1 MLLYEVL
8 EQAPAPFLMFRYFL
22 LQCRRQSSYLAY
34 CEDSRDGDY
43 SQSEPFDVAVKLP
56 REKDC
61 GLQCRVR
68 EIMLLDWSENRLE
81 THGDIQFCCARGA
94 RTGERGCG
102 LLAVSRAT
110 ASRALLHSTSH
121 RL

>member
-1 MLLYEVL
+1 MLLHEVL
-8 EQAPAPFLMFRYFL
+8 EQAPAPFLMFRDFL
-22 LQCRRQSSYLAY
+22 LQCWRQSACLAY
-34 CEDSRDGDY
+34 REDSRDRD
-43 SQSEPFDVAVKLP
+43 SQSEPFDVAVKLQS
-56 REKDC
+56 EKDC

>member
-1 MLLYEVL
+1 MLLHEVL

-34 CEDSRDGDY
+34 CEDSRDRDY

-68 EIMLLDWSENRLE
+68 EIMLLYWSENSPDR
-81 THGDIQFCCARGA
+81 HGNIQFRRSRGA
-94 RTGERGCG
+94 RTRQRC
-102 LLAVSRAT
+102 
-110 ASRALLHSTSH
+110 H
-121 RL
+121 RLT